1 MKIMHTHHKDKL
13 FQQNPNAENASEN
26 SIDDLVLDHCPS
38 CYQTLKPKALD
49 CASCGIILENYRRAS
64 TERKLKHT
72 IGGLYHLTGEE
83 CVQLERAWTKIE
95 SIYHD
100 QKLHNQFLH
109 LCLRLKSLP
118 FAAKKYKSRLDLNPY
133 DDIAAMMKNRA
144 LLLASESLPTSSP
157 AEDWVPP
164 VLAMALFRT
173 LILFLIVGSCAGS
186 VLMLISALTTEKLF
200 FFALGAFLTAS
211 CLLSAMSLLRIQRS
225 I

>member
-1 MKIMHTHHKDKL
+1 MKIMHMNHKDKL
-13 FQQNPNAENASEN
+13 FQQNPNAEN

-38 CYQTLKPKALD
+38 CYETLQPKALD

-72 IGGLYHLTGEE
+72 IGGLYHLTVEE

-95 SIYHD
+95 SIYYD
-100 QKLHNQFLH
+100 QKLHDQFLH

-118 FAAKKYKSRLDLNPY
+118 FAVKKYKNRLDLNAY
-133 DDIAAMMKNRA
+133 DDIATMMKNRA
-144 LLLASESLPTSSP
+144 LLLASESLPTTS
-157 AEDWVPP
+157 AIEGWVPP

-173 LILFLIVGSCAGS
+173 LIVFLIVGSCAGS

-211 CLLSAMSLLRIQRS
+211 CLLSAMSLLRLHRS

>member
-1 MKIMHTHHKDKL
+1 MHMNHKDKL
-13 FQQNPNAENASEN
+13 LQANPNSDKTFEPT
-26 SIDDLVLDHCPS
+26 IDDLVLDHCPS

-72 IGGLYHLTGEE
+72 IGGLYHLTVEE

-95 SIYHD
+95 SIYYD
-100 QKLHNQFLH
+100 QKLHDQFLH

-118 FAAKKYKSRLDLNPY
+118 FAVKKYKNRLDLNAY
-133 DDIAAMMKNRA
+133 DDIATMMKNRA
-144 LLLASESLPTSSP
+144 LLLASESLPTTS
-157 AEDWVPP
+157 AIEGWVPP

-173 LILFLIVGSCAGS
+173 LIVFLIVGSCAGS

-211 CLLSAMSLLRIQRS
+211 CLLSAMSLLRLHRS